1 MTGKVSINS
10 INFILI
16 AVLIDAIGLGIIMP
30 VLPELL
36 KDLTGLPLNKAALHG
51 GWLTFCY
58 AVMQFIF
65 MPIIGALSDA
75 YGRRRVLLISLFCLG
90 FDYLFMAV
98 APTIALL
105 YVGRI
110 ISGATGATYAT
121 ANAYIADIAPPAERA
136 QKFGMIGAAFGIG
149 FVLGPTI
156 GGLLGEL
163 GPRVPFYAAAIIA
176 LANAV
181 YGLFFVPE
189 SLDMAHRRKFEWRR
203 ANPFGVL
210 KNISKLPKLG
220 WFLVVIFLFSC
231 AHFVYPSSFSF
242 FTAEKLKW
250 SSGQIGFALGAFG
263 VGSAIVQGGL
273 IRLAIPKLGMINCA
287 VIGIVMNAAAFIGIS
302 MAGSG
307 LAAYMYMIPAALGGL
322 ANPAITNLMSIR
334 VAKNA
339 QGELQG
345 ATGALSGIAMLISPL
360 VMTRLFHHYG
370 GADSIPY
377 FPGAP
382 FMLAGLLTILGLL
395 AFFWAVRHVPVVK
408 VNAE

>member
-1 MTGKVSINS
+1 MTGKVTTNS

-51 GWLTFCY
+51 GWLTFSY
-58 AVMQFIF
+58 AIMQFIF

-75 YGRRRVLLISLFCLG
+75 YGRRRVLLLSLFCLG
-90 FDYLFMAV
+90 FDYIFMAI

-136 QKFGMIGAAFGIG
+136 QKFGMIGAAFGVG

-156 GGLLGEL
+156 GGLLGEF
-163 GPRVPFYAAAIIA
+163 GPRVPFYAAAAIA

-189 SLDMAHRRKFEWRR
+189 SLDIEHRRKFEWRR

-210 KNISKLPKLG
+210 KNIGKLPKLG
-220 WFLVVIFLFSC
+220 WFLVVVFLFSC

-242 FTAEKLKW
+242 FTTEKLNW
-250 SSGQIGFALGAFG
+250 STGQIGVALGAFG

-287 VIGIVMNAAAFIGIS
+287 VIGIVMNATAFIGIS

-307 LAAYMYMIPAALGGL
+307 LMAYMYMIPAALGGL

-382 FMLAGLLTILGLL
+382 FMLAGLLTILGLFV
-395 AFFWAVRHVPVVK
+395 FFWAVRHSPVVK
-408 VNAE
+408 ANAE

>member
-1 MTGKVSINS
+1 
-10 INFILI
+10 
-16 AVLIDAIGLGIIMP
+16 
-30 VLPELL
+30 
-36 KDLTGLPLNKAALHG
+36 
-51 GWLTFCY
+51 
-58 AVMQFIF
+58 

-75 YGRRRVLLISLFCLG
+75 YGRRRVLLLSLFCLG
-90 FDYLFMAV
+90 FDYIFMAI

-149 FVLGPTI
+149 FVLGPTL

-163 GPRVPFYAAAIIA
+163 GPRVPFYAAAFIA

-189 SLDMAHRRKFEWRR
+189 SLDMDHRRPFSWRR
-203 ANPFGVL
+203 ANPVGVL
-210 KNISKLPKLG
+210 KKISAMPKLG
-220 WFLVVIFLFSC
+220 WFLVALFLFSC

-242 FTAEKLKW
+242 FTAEKFNWTPKN
-250 SSGQIGFALGAFG
+250 IGFALGAFG
-263 VGSAIVQGGL
+263 VASAIVQGGL
-273 IRLAIPKLGMINCA
+273 IRIAIPKLGMINCA
-287 VIGIVMNAAAFIGIS
+287 VIGIIMNACAFIGLS
-302 MAGSG
+302 MAGSSFV
-307 LAAYMYMIPAALGGL
+307 AYAYMIPAALGGL
-322 ANPAITNLMSIR
+322 ANPAIMNLMSIR

-382 FMLAGLLTILGLL
+382 FMLAGLLTVLGLFV
-395 AFFWAVRHVPVVK
+395 FFWGIQHVPVIRA
-408 VNAE
+408 NAE